1 MGSRDIESFGDE
13 STRRLVPSKCISIA
27 GFSLMKRATSVPN
40 RNESS
45 AVGHLARMMPV
56 RLRAHLS
63 HLFGGFRLDQHRSA
77 AIAISQLRASPSNT
91 RQAGHRE
98 YSI

>member
-1 MGSRDIESFGDE
+1 MGSHDIESFGDE

-27 GFSLMKRATSVPN
+27 EFSSMKRATSVLSW
-40 RNESS
+40 NESS
-45 AVGHLARMMPV
+45 AVGQLARMMPV

-77 AIAISQLRASPSNT
+77 AITISQLCVSPSNT
-91 RQAGHRE
+91 RQAGRRE